1 MSATQTAI
9 TAAQTHPGDLNANE
23 LITYDTFGWL
33 LPDGLNRRKFERLSR
48 LGNAPAG
55 VRYTK
60 RSKMVWKAGVIAA
73 WLKAK
78 DDAMDAP
85 AEVVA
90 ETALWPTPA
99 EAEALVTARKSRRE
113 AGQ

>member
-23 LITYDTFGWL
+23 LITFDTFGWL
-33 LPDGLNRRKFERLSR
+33 LPDGLNRRKFERLAR

-73 WLKAK
+73 WLQAK

-85 AEVVA
+85 AEVVD
-90 ETALWPTPA
+90 
-99 EAEALVTARKSRRE
+99 EAAMSME